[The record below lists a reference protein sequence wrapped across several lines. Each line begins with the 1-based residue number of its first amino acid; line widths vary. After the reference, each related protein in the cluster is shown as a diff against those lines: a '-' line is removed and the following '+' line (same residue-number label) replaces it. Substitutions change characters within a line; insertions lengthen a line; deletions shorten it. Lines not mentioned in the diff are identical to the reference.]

1 MTGWD
6 IVSLI
11 VLVAIAWFFLRVQ
24 LADLVETLRGRR
36 RSVSPRSLEA
46 SGGYQAQPPP
56 LSRMQRNAPA
66 DPPAGNERPW
76 RREQPVQAPAGRRR
90 NTGIGTQVR
99 RQLRSPESAKMA
111 FVMREVLDTPIGM
124 RDEE

>member
-6 IVSLI
+6 IISVI
-11 VLVAIAWFFLRVQ
+11 VLIAIAWFFLRVQ
-24 LADLVETLRGRR
+24 LADRVETLRGRR
-36 RSVSPRSLEA
+36 RSASPRSLEE

-56 LSRMQRNAPA
+56 RSRMQRNAPA
-66 DPPAGNERPW
+66 DPPAPSERPW
-76 RREQPVQAPAGRRR
+76 RQEQRAPAPAARRR
-90 NTGIGTQVR
+90 DTGIGAQVR

-111 FVMREVLDTPIGM
+111 FVMREVLDTPVGM